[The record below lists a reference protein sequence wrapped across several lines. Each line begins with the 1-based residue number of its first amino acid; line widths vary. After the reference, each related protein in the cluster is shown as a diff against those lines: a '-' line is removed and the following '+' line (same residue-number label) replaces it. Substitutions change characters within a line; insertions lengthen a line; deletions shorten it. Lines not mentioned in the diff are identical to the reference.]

1 MARYRPVDP
10 KVDFPALERRVI
22 EFWREASIFDK
33 SLKLREGA
41 PEWTFYEG
49 PPTAN
54 GKPGIHHVE
63 PRTFKDLFPRY
74 KTMTG
79 HLVRRKAGWDCHG
92 LPVEL
97 EVEKEIGTRSKRD
110 IEAFGVAEFNR
121 LCRESVG
128 RYVNEFERLTERI
141 GYWIDMSD
149 AYWTLSPQYIESVW
163 WSLKTLFERGLL
175 FRDFR
180 SVAYCPRCGTALSDH
195 EVAQGY
201 TEVVDPG
208 VTVKFPVTEPSRPDL
223 AGASFLG
230 WTTTP
235 WTLPSNLGLA
245 VDPDQRY
252 AVAAVHGER
261 HVVAEAL
268 VGAVLGED
276 AVVEQTLRGTDLVGS
291 RYSPPYENADGDTH
305 RVVAAGF
312 VQMNEGTGIVHIAPG
327 YGADDLD
334 VGRREGWPVF
344 SPVDD
349 FGNFTD
355 EAPEFVRGR
364 FVKEAD
370 PDIVADL
377 EGRGLL
383 FASGDYEHT
392 YPLCWRCKTPLLYV
406 ARTSWYVR
414 TTARKERLL
423 EVNED
428 VDWHPE
434 HIKHGRYGDW
444 LENNIDWAL
453 SRERYWG
460 TPLPLWVCQDGHVTA
475 VGSLR
480 ELSELAGRDVTSID
494 PHRPDVDEVEIRCRE
509 CGQAARRVPEVIDT
523 WYDAGAMPYAQWSYH
538 PDLGRG
544 LEEFGER
551 FPADFIS
558 EAIDQTRGWFYT
570 LMAEA
575 VLLFD
580 DTSYRHVVCLGHL
593 VDRDGRKMSKSAG
606 NQLDPWEVLDRH
618 GADALRWY
626 LITSGSPW
634 ASRRVYFDA
643 LDEVVRQ
650 FLLTLWNVYSFY
662 VTYANVDGFDPAT
675 APDVPL
681 ASRPPLDR
689 WILSQL
695 AQTAREAGEG
705 LEAYDATGA
714 GRRIARFVDDL
725 SNWYVRRARRRFWSA
740 ARGAAAG
747 ADAEATDKVAAYR
760 TLHECLVTVARVLA
774 PFTPFVTEELWQNL
788 AAGTD
793 GAPESVHL
801 ADYPR
806 PDGASV
812 DTELD
817 ARMQA
822 VRDVVSLGRTIR
834 TDARVRVRQP
844 LARAVVHYPGDRDGL
859 TPLLDLVQDELN
871 VKRVEFA
878 ESAEE
883 LGRWRAKPS
892 YRVLGP
898 RLGPRVKDVA
908 AALAGDDGTLA
919 GALARGE
926 TVPLRLDERASVD
939 LAPDDV
945 DLVQETRE
953 GWGVGAEGGLTV
965 ALDLE
970 ITLELRLEGLAR
982 EVVRLVQDAR
992 KTAGLDVT
1000 DRIDLGVEATDEVLR
1015 AVQAHLEYVGS
1026 ETLTVS
1032 FQPRAL
1038 VEAEHDA
1045 AETLDGTPVR
1055 ITLRRATAFF
1065 QAPPEFEPPVV

>member
-10 KVDFPALERRVI
+10 KVEFPALEQRVL
-22 EFWREASIFDK
+22 EFWRGGSIFDK

-63 PRTFKDLFPRY
+63 PRTFKDLYPRY

-97 EVEKEIGTRSKRD
+97 EVEKEIGTKSKRD

-141 GYWIDMSD
+141 GYWIDMGD
-149 AYWTLSPQYIESVW
+149 AYWTLSPEYIESVW
-163 WSLKTLFERGLL
+163 WSLKTLYERGLL

-201 TEVVDPG
+201 THVVDPG
-208 VTVKFPVTEPSRPDL
+208 VTVEFPVTEPSRPEL

-245 VDPDQRY
+245 VDPDQPYVVASVGRERY
-252 AVAAVHGER
+252 I
-261 HVVAEAL
+261 VAEAL
-268 VGAVLGED
+268 MRAVLGED
-276 AVVEQTLRGTDLVGS
+276 AVIEYTLRGSDLVGS
-291 RYSPPYENADGDTH
+291 RYSPPYDNMSGDTH

-312 VQMNEGTGIVHIAPG
+312 VLMDEGTGIVHIAPG

-334 VGRREGWPVF
+334 IGRREGWPVY

-355 EAPEFVRGR
+355 QAPAFVRGR

-370 PDIVADL
+370 ADIVADL
-377 EGRGLL
+377 RERGLL
-383 FASGDYEHT
+383 FAYSDYEHT

-414 TTARKERLL
+414 TTAKKDRLL
-423 EVNED
+423 EVNEG

-444 LENNIDWAL
+444 LENNVDWAL

-460 TPLPLWVCQDGHVTA
+460 TPLPLWVCGGDHVTP

-480 ELSELAGRDVTSID
+480 ELSDLAGRDVTSID
-494 PHRPDVDEVEIRCRE
+494 PHRPDVDEVEIPCRE
-509 CGQAARRVPEVIDT
+509 CGATARRVPEVIDT

-544 LEEFGER
+544 LQEFSER

-580 DTSYRHVVCLGHL
+580 DTAYRHVVCLGHL
-593 VDRDGRKMSKSAG
+593 VDREGRKMSKSVG
-606 NQLDPWEVLDRH
+606 NQLDPWTVLDRH

-626 LITSGSPW
+626 LITVGSPW
-634 ASRRVYFDA
+634 ASRRVYFEA

-662 VTYANVDGFDPAT
+662 VTYANVDGFDPSSAV
-675 APDVPL
+675 DVPV
-681 ASRPPLDR
+681 ARRPPLDR
-689 WILSQL
+689 WVLSQL
-695 AQTAREAGEG
+695 AQTVREARDG
-705 LEAYDATGA
+705 LESYDATAA
-714 GRRIARFVDDL
+714 GRRIARFIDDL

-740 ARGAAAG
+740 GRG
-747 ADAEATDKVAAYR
+747 AEATDKAAAYL
-760 TLHECLVTVARVLA
+760 TLNECLVTVARLLA

-801 ADYPR
+801 ADYPEV
-806 PDGASV
+806 DEGAV
-812 DTELD
+812 DPELD
-817 ARMQA
+817 ARMEA

-834 TDARVRVRQP
+834 TDAKVRVRQP
-844 LARAVVHYPGDRDGL
+844 LARAVLHYPGDREGL
-859 TPLLDLVQDELN
+859 TPLLDLVKDELN

-878 ESAEE
+878 ESAEQF
-883 LGRWRAKPS
+883 GRWQAKPS

-898 RLGPRVKDVA
+898 RLGPQVKDVA
-908 AALAGDDGTLA
+908 AALADDDGRLA
-919 GALARGE
+919 AALARGE
-926 TVPLRLDERASVD
+926 TVTLRLGERVSVE
-939 LAPDDV
+939 LAPDEV

-970 ITLELRLEGLAR
+970 VTPDLRQEGLAR

-992 KTAGLDVT
+992 KSAGLDVT
-1000 DRIDLGVEATDEVLR
+1000 DRIELGIEAPDEVVD
-1015 AVQAHLEYVGS
+1015 AVEKHHEYVS
-1026 ETLTVS
+1026 RETLATGL
-1032 FQPRAL
+1032 QPRAL
-1038 VEAEHDA
+1038 SDPEYDTT
-1045 AETLDGTPVR
+1045 ETLDGKRIR
-1055 ITLRRATAFF
+1055 ITLRRRTGTF
-1065 QAPPEFEPPVV
+1065 QASSEIEPPVV